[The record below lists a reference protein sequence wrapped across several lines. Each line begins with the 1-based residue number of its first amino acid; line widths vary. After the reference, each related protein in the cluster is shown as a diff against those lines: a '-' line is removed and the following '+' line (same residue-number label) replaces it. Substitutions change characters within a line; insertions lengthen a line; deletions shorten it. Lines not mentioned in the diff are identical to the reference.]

1 MRKRTK
7 LVTLAVGAALASM
20 GALSATGA
28 AGPSI
33 ALTPVPTAN
42 AKTAGMSR
50 PNVLS
55 PEVQDVTWAQGSTPV
70 ENPSNGISYYGY
82 DDGGTFMPL
91 PSSYTAGPPA
101 SVSISQVA
109 PIEATKTE
117 PDKNVYLVLD
127 NVKGADPNYDYGR
140 HFLFQGHE
148 NGSPGY
154 ITRINLDADGPHR
167 VTLLATQDAATNLPV
182 FDGSTWDPWAK
193 RLLFTSEGSTT
204 GGVWQ
209 ANLDV
214 PAKADNLQAYLG
226 VGGFEGIQNDDRGQL
241 YIVEDVGGSTN
252 ANKVKP
258 VNSFVYR
265 FKPKDPADLR
275 KGGVI
280 QALQVLGSDGQPVT
294 AADGNLVTYGD
305 NPPKYAALHAYGSS
319 FKTKWVD
326 LTTTTAASTLPGP
339 NVNALAKTKNATPFK
354 RPENGV
360 FQPGSKFSKFYFTE
374 TGDTDNRSTA
384 TTTGGFGSVFALTQ
398 NPKSDDGSI
407 SIFYNGDLEHAG
419 FDNIQFFGENQLA
432 VVEDRGDTLHG
443 QQPNG
448 LDSAW
453 MLDTTTDYG
462 DAAHKPVRFIAEG
475 RDASA
480 TIDSALGGLGLPG
493 SAFKND
499 GDNEI
504 TGIHVSDGDPGKGG
518 ILGAKKPK
526 PFRGDG
532 KWRAFWTQQ
541 HGDNN
546 TFELIRSNVDR
557 AAAYD
562 RGDDGE

>member
-1 MRKRTK
+1 MRKRRK
-7 LVTLAVGAALASM
+7 LVAVALGATLASLGVLA
-20 GALSATGA
+20 ATGA

-33 ALTPVPTAN
+33 SLTPVPTAN

-50 PNVLS
+50 PNLLS
-55 PEVQDVTWAQGSTPV
+55 PELQDVTWAQGSMPV
-70 ENPSNGISYYGY
+70 ENPANGISYYGY
-82 DDGGTFMPL
+82 DDGGTFL
-91 PSSYTAGPPA
+91 PVPGAYSAGPPA
-101 SVSISQVA
+101 GITYPQVA
-109 PIEATKTE
+109 PIEAGKTE
-117 PDKNVYLVLD
+117 PDKNTYLVLD
-127 NVKGADPNYDYGR
+127 NQKGADPNYDYGR
-140 HFLFQGHE
+140 HFLYQGHE
-148 NGSPGY
+148 LGSPGY

-167 VTLLATQDAATNLPV
+167 VTLIATKDASGNLPA

-193 RLLFTSEGSTT
+193 RLLFTSEGASS

-209 ANLDV
+209 STLDV
-214 PAKADNLQAYLG
+214 PGKVDNLQAYLG
-226 VGGFEGIQNDDRGQL
+226 VGGYEGIQNDDRGQL

-252 ANKVKP
+252 TNKVKP
-258 VNSFVYR
+258 PNSFVYR
-265 FKPKDPADLR
+265 FKPKDPADLTQ
-275 KGGVI
+275 GGTI
-280 QALQVLGSDGQPVT
+280 QALQVLGTDGLPVT
-294 AADGNLVTYGD
+294 AADGNLATYGD
-305 NPPKYAALHAYGSS
+305 NPPKYAALHVYGSS

-326 LTTTTAASTLPGP
+326 LTTTTSASTLPGP
-339 NVNALAKTKNATPFK
+339 GVNALAKSKGATPFK

-360 FQPGSKFSKFYFTE
+360 FQPGSKFRKYYFTE

-384 TTTGGFGSVFALTQ
+384 TSTGGFGSLFALTQ
-398 NPKSDDGSI
+398 DPKSDDGSI
-407 SIFYNGDLEHAG
+407 SIFYNGNLEHAG

-453 MLDTTTDYG
+453 MFDTTADYANP
-462 DAAHKPVRFIAEG
+462 AAKPVRFIAEG

-480 TIDSALGGLGLPG
+480 TIDSGLGGLGLPG
-493 SAFKND
+493 SVFGNE

-526 PFRGDG
+526 PFKGDG

-546 TFELIRSNVDR
+546 TFELIPSNADR

-562 RGDDGE
+562 G